1 MFQAKYDQLVR
12 NGGSVGELHAIIRDD
27 ADILAA
33 GVDDLGQRSLV
44 YYQIYR
50 DSKTLFHFPL
60 VASHGAL
67 WATWY
72 LFAAWLAAN
81 VFAIVDFTCH
91 LNRKDR
97 MATYA
102 TYVRAIKEINRQV
115 MIEAYT
121 SLYLYKCFGETA
133 CDELKFSE
141 RLAAQFKERFG
152 VGAKSFVRTNESDR
166 DFYETFFRWEQ
177 QKVVGP
183 AVDAALAAF
192 EWPLMKVLSRQ
203 PWVWFSYF
211 RVGRTLIFK
220 DFADKEERVA
230 KGLAAFDWAAAKGW
244 DVIERNCRRNPFL
257 PRTLKGAPEPKTAK
271 QRPPARP
278 PLPADPAEARFGG

>member
-12 NGGSVGELHAIIRDD
+12 NGVSVAELHATIRED
-27 ADILAA
+27 ADVLAA
-33 GVDDLGQRSLV
+33 GADDLGQRSLV
-44 YYQIYR
+44 YHQVYR
-50 DSKTLFHFPL
+50 DSGMLFHFPL

-81 VFAIVDFTCH
+81 VFAVVDFTCR
-91 LNRKDR
+91 LSRRER
-97 MATYA
+97 MATY
-102 TYVRAIKEINRQV
+102 TGYIRAIKEINRQV

-121 SLYLYKCFGETA
+121 SLYLYKCFGERA
-133 CDELKFSE
+133 CAELKFSE
-141 RLAAQFKERFG
+141 RLAVQFRERFG
-152 VGAKSFVRTNESDR
+152 AGASGFVRTGDGDR

-183 AVDAALAAF
+183 AVDQALAAF
-192 EWPLMKVLSRQ
+192 EWPLMKALSRR

-211 RVGRTLIFK
+211 RIGRALIFR

-244 DVIERNCRRNPFL
+244 DMIERNCRRNPFL
-257 PRTLKGAPEPKTAK
+257 PRRLKSAPAMETARH
-271 QRPPARP
+271 RPPALRP
-278 PLPADPAEARFGG
+278 KPAEAQSGG